1 MITLT
6 SQQKKAVS
14 HTTSPL
20 MIIAGAGTG
29 KTFTLIKRV
38 AYLINKYHV
47 KPHHILLITYTER
60 ATQEMKEKIVKEI
73 GPLGEKIQIGT
84 FHSICFNIVKEFG
97 DTSYNPRILNQS
109 EAVYLLLEAFDEL
122 GPFESSEFA
131 LNPEKAVINNFLP
144 FFNRC
149 ADELINPNT
158 LLIQEENKEI
168 LAQINDLKRIFIHFN
183 QIKTKRNILD
193 YGDMILKAHH
203 LLSSNKKVLNICQNR
218 FRHIIV
224 DEFQDNNHALNE
236 VVSLLSGKRKS
247 VTVVGDDDQVIY
259 SFRGASSYNI
269 EVFKRMY
276 GTNKKFSSIPL
287 EINFRSHQ
295 QILDVANNIIKDN
308 SERQLKTL
316 VSHDK
321 KEGSIPTLFWA
332 ENKNHADI
340 IIDQIRKLNSKDYE
354 YEDIAVLCRTRN
366 QARGLSESL
375 LEANIPVNADF
386 RKFFEIPLIKS
397 IVAWCQIV
405 GNGKYQDIA
414 LYRVIRET
422 AGERVAFDLFNK
434 FDLHEKEP
442 RFALLKS
449 INDDLP
455 SIVKWLIE
463 IILSIDYKKKYA
475 DELVWEISEKTGLL
489 KKLVKRYNYD
499 DQVALLNF
507 AYLIKL
513 AKDFT
518 REEKKHGLKR
528 FNNYL
533 ELMMTDRDWPVEL
546 PPLTLKT
553 NAVQIQTIHSAK
565 GSEFPV
571 VFIPFNRSVSFPM
584 SFRPDKSK
592 NCFPDEWLNYCGY
605 SKLTDRDH
613 HFQEER
619 RLMYVAITR
628 AKERLFLLAPSKS
641 TSPFIKKMDKLLVEE
656 YNMESAGK
664 SGLGK

>member
-1 MITLT
+1 MKILTL
-6 SQQKKAVS
+6 QQEKAVS
-14 HTTSPL
+14 HSTSPL

-29 KTFTLIKRV
+29 KTFTLIQRV
-38 AYLINKYHV
+38 AYLINNYNV
-47 KPHHILLITYTER
+47 KPHNILLITYTER
-60 ATQEMKEKIVKEI
+60 ATQEMREKVVEE
-73 GPLGEKIQIGT
+73 LGSHGERIQIGT

-97 DTSYNPRILNQS
+97 NTSYNPRILNQS

-131 LNPEKAVINNFLP
+131 LDPEKAVINNFLP

-149 ADELINPNT
+149 ADELIDPNT
-158 LLIQEENKEI
+158 QLNQEKSKEV
-168 LAQINDLKRIFIHFN
+168 LAQINDLKRIFIYFN
-183 QIKTKRNILD
+183 QIKTKRNIVD

-203 LLSSNKKVLNICQNR
+203 LLSSNNKILNICQNR

-236 VVSLLSGKRKS
+236 VVKLLSGKRQS

-269 EVFKRMY
+269 EVFNKMY
-276 GTNKKFSSIPL
+276 GGNKKFSSIPL

-295 QILDVANNIIKDN
+295 QILNVANNIIKDN
-308 SERQLKTL
+308 NERQLKTL
-316 VSHDK
+316 ESHDK
-321 KEGSIPTLFWA
+321 KEGPIPTLFWA

-340 IIDQIRKLNSKDYE
+340 IINQIRKLNNKGYG
-354 YEDIAVLCRTRN
+354 YEDIAILCRTRN

-375 LEANIPVNADF
+375 LEANIPTNADF
-386 RKFFEIPLIKS
+386 RKFFEIPLIKT
-397 IVAWCQIV
+397 IVAWCQII

-414 LYRVIRET
+414 LYRIIREK
-422 AGERVAFDLFNK
+422 AGGKVAFELFNK
-434 FDLHEKEP
+434 FNIYEKEP
-442 RFALLKS
+442 RVALLKS
-449 INDDLP
+449 INSDLP
-455 SIVKWLIE
+455 SDVKCLIE
-463 IILSIDYKKKYA
+463 IIRSIDYKKKYA
-475 DELVWEISEKTGLL
+475 DELVWEISEKTGIL
-489 KKLVKRYNYD
+489 KKLVKRYHYD
-499 DQVALLNF
+499 DQVGLLNF

-513 AKDFT
+513 AKDFS
-518 REEKKHGLKR
+518 REEKNRGLIR

-533 ELMMTDRDWPVEL
+533 ELMMRDRDWPAEL
-546 PPLTLKT
+546 PSLPLKT
-553 NAVQIQTIHSAK
+553 EAIHIQTIHSAK

-592 NCFPDEWLNYCGY
+592 TCFPDEWLNYSGY

-613 HFQEER
+613 HIQEER
-619 RLMYVAITR
+619 RLMYVAVTR
-628 AKERLFLLAPSKS
+628 AKERLFLLAPSKA
-641 TSPFIKKMDKLLVEE
+641 TSIFIKNMDKLLVEE

-664 SGLGK
+664 SDLE